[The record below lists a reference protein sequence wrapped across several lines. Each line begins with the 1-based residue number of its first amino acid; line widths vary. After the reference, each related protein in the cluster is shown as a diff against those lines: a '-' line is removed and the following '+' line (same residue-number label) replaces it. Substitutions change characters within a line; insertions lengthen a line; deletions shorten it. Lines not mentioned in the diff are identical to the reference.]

1 MSDELLLKVGDLF
14 WLDGIEVTTD
24 TSVDDANLLS
34 NWHRLVLVLFQQFG
48 QTGTTGKE
56 LYN

>member
-56 LYN
+56 L